1 MAQKLE
7 YEIKGKSAVEQV
19 TNRAKNSVDSLGA
32 SFKKAGEEISGR
44 FAKMF
49 SVVTLFDKAVG
60 FVSDTFREFGQVA
73 DQVDR
78 SGISSEQFQR
88 LAYAAQQSGVSV
100 SALAK
105 ATRQLR
111 VDMAEA
117 AAGNQKQLELFKAIG
132 LSMEQIKA
140 GDAVSAFL
148 AISAALSDSASDSDR
163 MLIATTF
170 FGDKIGNDILP
181 LLGEF
186 KKLQKDIAEAPIV
199 DEKTLKQIAEYDDK
213 VSAIILKLKVFLTTL
228 IKINEFLNPGP
239 YGTDPITGKPIPPWK
254 RKEMEE
260 DKKKEEAAASEKKVK
275 GSSLP
280 IIEAIKKQSTK
291 EREPKKEKEKAAD
304 TKSIEM
310 TASSVSGNVI
320 GVGQNPVISA
330 ISEQIELAKQQR
342 DYLAIIASK
351 GQPPNTTGDITNKGG
366 TPDTP
371 ATKKP

>member
-7 YEIKGKSAVEQV
+7 YEIKGKSDVEQV

-60 FVSDTFREFGQVA
+60 FVSDTFREFGQIA

-78 SGISSEQFQR
+78 SGISSDQFQR

-100 SALAK
+100 SSLAK

-132 LSMEQIKA
+132 LSMEQIKT
-140 GDAVSAFL
+140 GVAVSAFL
-148 AISAALSDSASDSDR
+148 AISASLSDSASDSDR
-163 MLIATTF
+163 LLIATTF

-186 KKLQKDIAEAPIV
+186 RKLQKDIADAPVV
-199 DEKTLKQIAEYDDK
+199 DDKTLKKIAEYDDK
-213 VSAIILKLKVFLTTL
+213 MSALILKGKVLLTTL

-239 YGTDPITGKPIPPWK
+239 YGTDPNTGKPIPPWK
-254 RKEMEE
+254 VKEMEE
-260 DKKKEEAAASEKKVK
+260 AKKKEEAVAADKKVK
-275 GSSLP
+275 GASSP
-280 IIEAIKKQSTK
+280 IIEAIQKQAAKEKKPEKT
-291 EREPKKEKEKAAD
+291 EKEKAANLKE
-304 TKSIEM
+304 TSA
-310 TASSVSGNVI
+310 TSVSGNVI

-330 ISEQIELAKQQR
+330 MHEQIELAKQQR
-342 DYLAIIASK
+342 DYLAIIAAK
-351 GQPPNTTGDITNKGG
+351 GQPAGSPGDITNKGA